1 MPFNAKGEFIRSNRS
16 TATSPAKAFT
26 GQGQAMHSGGPGR
39 NQLLTLAKGLGGL
52 VLLVGLLWF
61 VGMFREWI
69 LIGLGLWLV
78 SRLRAWL
85 R

>member
-1 MPFNAKGEFIRSNRS
+1 MPFNAKGEFIRPNRS
-16 TATSPAKAFT
+16 TAASPGQVFR
-26 GQGQAMHSGGPGR
+26 GQGQAMNSNSPSR
-39 NQLLTLAKGLGGL
+39 NPLLTLAKGLGAL
-52 VLLVGLLWF
+52 VLLVGLIWF
-61 VGMFREWI
+61 VGMFRKWI